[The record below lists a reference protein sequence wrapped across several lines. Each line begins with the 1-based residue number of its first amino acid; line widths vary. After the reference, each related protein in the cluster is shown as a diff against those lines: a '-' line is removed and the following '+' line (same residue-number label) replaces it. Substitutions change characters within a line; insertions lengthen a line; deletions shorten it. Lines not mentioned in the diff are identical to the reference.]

1 MNLSRRDLQR
11 FPPRQLRAGG
21 RPHQMRKHTS
31 RMECYDLRVP
41 KNIALTAAEQ
51 SAGQTTHRGGNP
63 LITAGGLCR
72 AVENGLVLAH
82 QLHRGHAAAETEQR

>member
-51 SAGQTTHRGGNP
+51 SAGQTDPPGRESAEHRR
-63 LITAGGLCR
+63 GL
-72 AVENGLVLAH
+72 
-82 QLHRGHAAAETEQR
+82 